1 LRWRRLDR
9 SQRWR
14 YEIVP
19 EKTHPFCCHREII
32 SQWSNPNEAFLCHND
47 PEQAM
52 TTCGEAMPELKTA
65 LVEQRDDRKTMES
78 LRTL

>member
-1 LRWRRLDR
+1 MEQSER
-9 SQRWR
+9 
-14 YEIVP
+14 
-19 EKTHPFCCHREII
+19 
-32 SQWSNPNEAFLCHND
+32 HND

-65 LVEQRDDRKTMES
+65 LVEQRDNRKTMES